1 MDDDEVEVDVVKRK
15 GAMPILYIT
24 GTHGNVRFRDLQ
36 PHLTTSDPTIS
47 KRLDELE
54 EIGLLVR
61 TFYDEMPP
69 RVEYSLTPAA
79 EDLYEHLPPLFEW
92 AAERAESGHAP
103 GHGDTRHQEQSQA
116 CVYCAVANGSENH
129 ADETADEE
137 AGTDGDD
144 SPWYRTIDGLITMVG
159 RTHSMGVIEQVG
171 ASGPIRYSEIK
182 DRLDITRDAA
192 FSSRLEELHEAGLVE
207 RHSYDEVPPRVE
219 YTLTPPGHEL
229 AERLRPIREWGRR
242 DG

>member
-1 MDDDEVEVDVVKRK
+1 MDDDEFEFDVVKRK

-24 GTHGNVRFRDLQ
+24 GAHGNVRFRDLQ

-103 GHGDTRHQEQSQA
+103 GHGDTHHQEQSQA
-116 CVYCAVANGSENH
+116 CVYCATATGSEND
-129 ADETADEE
+129 ADTA
-137 AGTDGDD
+137 ADGVADADD

-159 RTHSMGVIEQVG
+159 RTHSVGVIVQVG
-171 ASGPIRYSEIK
+171 RDGPIRYSDVK
-182 DRLDITRDAA
+182 DRLVITTDSA
-192 FSSRLEELHEAGLVE
+192 FSSRLEELQEAGLVE

-219 YTLTPPGHEL
+219 YSLTPPGHEL

-242 DG
+242 DS

>member
-1 MDDDEVEVDVVKRK
+1 MDDDEFEFDVVKRK

-24 GTHGNVRFRDLQ
+24 GAHGNVRFRDLQ

-47 KRLDELE
+47 KRLDELD

-79 EDLYEHLPPLFEW
+79 EDLYEHLSPLFEW

-103 GHGDTRHQEQSQA
+103 GHGDTHHQEQSQE
-116 CVYCAVANGSENH
+116 CVYCAVANESETD
-129 ADETADEE
+129 A
-137 AGTDGDD
+137 DGDD
-144 SPWYRTIDGLITMVG
+144 VHWYRTVDGLIIMLAK
-159 RTHSMGVIEQVG
+159 THAMGVIEQVG
-171 ASGPIRYSEIK
+171 ASGPIRYSEVK

-192 FSSRLEELHEAGLVE
+192 FSSRLDELQEAGLVE

-219 YTLTPPGHEL
+219 YSLTPSGHEL
-229 AERLRPIREWGRR
+229 AERLRPIREWGGR
-242 DG
+242 GS